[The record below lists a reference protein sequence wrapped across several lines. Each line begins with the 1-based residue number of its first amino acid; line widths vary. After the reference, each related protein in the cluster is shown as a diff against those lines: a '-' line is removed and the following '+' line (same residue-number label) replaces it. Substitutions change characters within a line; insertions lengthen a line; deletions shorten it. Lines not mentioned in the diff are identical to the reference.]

1 MNRIAFYL
9 FKFKGESATFLNF
22 TMRLKILQTSNY
34 QKRLAFWLNIIDDN
48 GTEMIAREDIE
59 KVLKLSYIQ
68 DISFRLKIT
77 DITDIMYSK
86 DNSELSINKILEIAN
101 KDQNVKELMQSLLQF
116 DPKEVIDA

>member
-9 FKFKGESATFLNF
+9 FKFKGESVTFLNF

-59 KVLKLSYIQ
+59 KVLKLSIRAGFTTLELERNHTRHENHKH
-68 DISFRLKIT
+68 DGG
-77 DITDIMYSK
+77 
-86 DNSELSINKILEIAN
+86 SEASCH
-101 KDQNVKELMQSLLQF
+101 
-116 DPKEVIDA
+116 